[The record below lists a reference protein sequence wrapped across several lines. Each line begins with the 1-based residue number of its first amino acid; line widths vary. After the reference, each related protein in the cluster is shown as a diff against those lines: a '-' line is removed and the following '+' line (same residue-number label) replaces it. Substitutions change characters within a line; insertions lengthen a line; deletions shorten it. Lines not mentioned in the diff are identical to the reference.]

1 MMPAVWANTPSSANQ
16 LVTLSEASS
25 AAGLVNG
32 GQQHLLKQ
40 GIDIKQFALGVQ
52 EAYRAEP
59 SVERLQL
66 ADETI
71 TALNITAAKTTL
83 SAETKLSA
91 ETRLSTENKLSTEI
105 VAQASFDV
113 GLVLAMS
120 IKQPFKELDIAAF
133 TEGFKKSYKHGVTS
147 PKSAAAALVL
157 SNYFQQ
163 QRMLGVNERLMQSQ
177 AFLAENAKHKGIVIT
192 KTGLQYEVLEQGKG
206 TKPTILDMVVVSYR
220 EAKLNDD
227 LSYTFAEGLKNETYA
242 LRGDIPEGWV
252 ELFLLMNKGG
262 RYRVFLPPALGY
274 GAAGLGEQIL
284 PNSLLITE
292 FTLLDTIPPPP
303 VNF

>member
-1 MMPAVWANTPSSANQ
+1 MNKLLILLFGLIVITPVAWANPSTP
-16 LVTLSEASS
+16 LPITLKEASH

-32 GQQHLLKQ
+32 SQQKLLKQ
-40 GIDIKQFALGVQ
+40 NIDIKQLALGI
-52 EAYRAEP
+52 EDAYRAEP
-59 SVERLQL
+59 TMERLQL
-66 ADETI
+66 ASDNSAALAI
-71 TALNITAAKTTL
+71 TTTKTTL
-83 SAETKLSA
+83 NVDALK
-91 ETRLSTENKLSTEI
+91 K
-105 VAQASFDV
+105 ASFDFGV
-113 GLVLAMS
+113 VLAMS
-120 IKQPFKELDIAAF
+120 IKQPFKELDIPAF
-133 TEGFKKSYKHGVTS
+133 TEGFKKSYEHGISS
-147 PKSAAAALVL
+147 PQSAAASLVI
-157 SNYFQQ
+157 SHYFQQ
-163 QRMLGVNERLMQSQ
+163 QRMLGADERLLTAQT
-177 AFLAENAKHKGIVIT
+177 FLAENAKHKGIVTT

-220 EAKLNDD
+220 EAKLNSD

-252 ELFLLMNKGG
+252 ELFILMNKGG